1 MTMRAGITVFVAFS
15 TIFCLVKVFPA
26 MLSTMGAPA
35 TWGAFAGVCFAT
47 TAFAR
52 VAIPETRGRTLQE
65 VEDLFKRNKSREE
78 EPTGS
83 SVKI

>member
-1 MTMRAGITVFVAFS
+1 
-15 TIFCLVKVFPA
+15 
-26 MLSTMGAPA
+26 MGAPA

-47 TAFAR
+47 TAFAG

-78 EPTGS
+78 EPTRS
-83 SVKI
+83 SFKT